1 MGDPAADT
9 YQCTEGLLNIPRR
22 EVLVSITG
30 QSRESRIPTSE
41 AIIQVK
47 ASIYCALQCLV
58 QVYLIQLHVLL
69 SYTMTSPPYRILIFG
84 ATGAIGKYI
93 SGAII
98 SADPPVGRDIS
109 IFTSDATP
117 GNPDKLALLSAW
129 QSRGVRVLTGDA
141 SDTAAV
147 SGALEAADVVISCL
161 GRDALALQT
170 DLLRLAELS
179 PSVKW
184 FFPSEYGTD
193 IEYDA
198 SSKDE
203 IPHQNKLQVRHFI
216 RSNIKRVKCTH
227 LVTGPYIDMYL
238 DLVPNFD
245 RLGGYD
251 VGSRRASVIG
261 DGNYAVG
268 FTTMREYVPYSADR

>member
-1 MGDPAADT
+1 MA
-9 YQCTEGLLNIPRR
+9 
-22 EVLVSITG
+22 S
-30 QSRESRIPTSE
+30 PT
-41 AIIQVK
+41 
-47 ASIYCALQCLV
+47 
-58 QVYLIQLHVLL
+58 
-69 SYTMTSPPYRILIFG
+69 YRILIFG

-98 SADPPVGRDIS
+98 SADPPVGHDIS
-109 IFTSDATP
+109 IFTSDATA
-117 GNPDKLALLSAW
+117 GSPDKLALLSTW
-129 QSRGVRVLTGDA
+129 QSRGVRILTGDMGDA
-141 SDTAAV
+141 AAV
-147 SGALEAADVVISCL
+147 SRALEAVDVVISCL

-203 IPHQNKLQVRHFI
+203 TPHQNKLQVRHFI
-216 RSNIKRVKCTH
+216 RSNIKRVQCTY

-245 RLGGYD
+245 KLGGYD
-251 VGSRRASVIG
+251 VGLRRANVIG

-268 FTTMREYVPYSADR
+268 FTTMHEYVPYSTDI